1 MTKAR
6 DVMSSEV
13 EFARREDSVQDVAR
27 KMGELDVGMLPVCNE
42 DRRLDGAITDHDIAI
57 KVVGEGHDPSST
69 TVDDVRERVE
79 VVTVGA
85 DDSIEVALETM
96 KRHAVRRLPVIDG
109 NEVVGMLSQADVS
122 RRLADAKTGDLVQ
135 SISEAPPD

>member
-1 MTKAR
+1 
-6 DVMSSEV
+6 
-13 EFARREDSVQDVAR
+13 
-27 KMGELDVGMLPVCNE
+27 MGELDVGMLPVCNE
-42 DRRLDGAITDHDIAI
+42 DRRLDGAITDRDIAI
-57 KVVGEGHDPSST
+57 KVVGEGRDPSST
-69 TVDDVRERVE
+69 TVDDVCERVE

-122 RRLADAKTGDLVQ
+122 RRVADAKTGDLVQ

>member
-42 DRRLDGAITDHDIAI
+42 DRRLDGAITDRDIAI
-57 KVVGEGHDPSST
+57 KVVGEGRDPSST

-109 NEVVGMLSQADVS
+109 NEVVGMLSQADIS

-135 SISEAPPD
+135 AISEAPPD

>member
-1 MTKAR
+1 M
-6 DVMSSEV
+6 
-13 EFARREDSVQDVAR
+13 QDVAR
-27 KMGELDVGMLPVCNE
+27 KMAELDVGMLPVCNE
-42 DRRLDGAITDHDIAI
+42 VRRLDGAITDRDIAI
-57 KVVGEGHDPSST
+57 KVVGEGRDPVST
-69 TVDDVRERVE
+69 TVDDVRERVD

-122 RRLADAKTGDLVQ
+122 RRLADAETGDLVQ
-135 SISEAPPD
+135 SISEAPAD

>member
-1 MTKAR
+1 
-6 DVMSSEV
+6 
-13 EFARREDSVQDVAR
+13 
-27 KMGELDVGMLPVCNE
+27 
-42 DRRLDGAITDHDIAI
+42 
-57 KVVGEGHDPSST
+57 
-69 TVDDVRERVE
+69 
-79 VVTVGA
+79 VTVRA

-109 NEVVGMLSQADVS
+109 NEVVGMLSQADIS

>member
-13 EFARREDSVQDVAR
+13 EFARREDSVQAVAR

-42 DRRLDGAITDHDIAI
+42 DRRLDGAITDRDIAI
-57 KVVGEGHDPSST
+57 KVVGEGRDPSST
-69 TVDDVRERVE
+69 TVDGVRERVE

-109 NEVVGMLSQADVS
+109 NQVVGMLSQADIS
-122 RRLADAKTGDLVQ
+122 RRVADAKTGDLVQ